1 MKKTVR
7 GIHLDINP
15 AVFDDVLTVEMMSD
29 IMTPLPEG
37 ISHDERAAAESER
50 IKAIL
55 AYSRRILGKDFD
67 RVYKQMAKRSGG
79 YLSFEAWT
87 EFINQVAGEY
97 QEKNPDARP
106 APGGKQGRA
115 RS

>member
-15 AVFDDVLTVEMMSD
+15 AVFNDVLTVEMMSN

-37 ISHDERAAAESER
+37 LSREDQAAAESER

-55 AYSRRILGKDFD
+55 AYSRRILGDDFD
-67 RVYKQMAKRSGG
+67 RVYNEMAKKSGG
-79 YLSFEAWT
+79 YTDFKEWT
-87 EFINQVAGEY
+87 KFIDKVAGEY
-97 QEKNPDARP
+97 QKNSDARP
-106 APGGKQGRA
+106 ASGGE
-115 RS
+115 